1 MSVYFPTNIT
11 SVYLDCVCDKQ
22 QESVCTRP
30 ATLKT
35 KRRAMLLTDDTS
47 NPFLL
52 SQVFSIIPK
61 VISSSIIN
69 MDFIILSF
77 ASFNATK
84 VRGFGRK

>member
-35 KRRAMLLTDDTS
+35 KRRAMLLTEYRNMGKS
-47 NPFLL
+47 
-52 SQVFSIIPK
+52 FSISSQFYRKYIFYTYL
-61 VISSSIIN
+61 SLCMCRDSSI
-69 MDFIILSF
+69 SQCVG
-77 ASFNATK
+77 AA
-84 VRGFGRK
+84 